1 MGAWDLWNLAVIPS
15 LMNNCSTWIGISSKL
30 VDRLESIQERYVR
43 LMLEV
48 PVSTPKVALRTETGL
63 LSMKHRIWGEKV
75 NLTSSLKRS
84 QNGLAKQV
92 YQEQLEQDWPGLA
105 QEVQEICAKI
115 GIPDVNKHHIT
126 KNSLKLALRNH
137 DREEMMVKM
146 TRDYKKLDKI
156 KMEDPTKATE
166 YMENKCLSDTRLIF
180 RMRTEMVNLKDNMRN
195 QYKGTSVNC
204 EACSMK
210 VAESQTHVMICPGYA
225 KLRAGKDMGTD
236 GDLVDYF
243 RDVLK
248 IREKRKSK
256 N

>member
-1 MGAWDLWNLAVIPS
+1 MG
-15 LMNNCSTWIGISSKL
+15 
-30 VDRLESIQERYVR
+30 
-43 LMLEV
+43 
-48 PVSTPKVALRTETGL
+48 
-63 LSMKHRIWGEKV
+63 
-75 NLTSSLKRS
+75 
-84 QNGLAKQV
+84 
-92 YQEQLEQDWPGLA
+92 
-105 QEVQEICAKI
+105 
-115 GIPDVNKHHIT
+115 VNKHHIT

-137 DREEMMVKM
+137 DKEEMMVKM
-146 TRDYKKLDKI
+146 TEDYKKLDKI

-166 YMENKCLSDTRLIF
+166 YMEKKCLSDTRLIF

-204 EACSMK
+204 EACSTK

-225 KLRAGKDMGTD
+225 ELRVGKDMGMD